1 MSSMSST
8 GEYTFTDLNGE
19 ACSPDF
25 ATYARACGAD
35 GYAIGS
41 PEELASALGKAL
53 VARRPPMCFLGLNSP
68 TTSVAVSTRG
78 HRDRAASMV
87 AVHDCNRYG

>member
-1 MSSMSST
+1 MTALEWSNRLSSGSMSSMSST

-25 ATYARACGAD
+25 AAYARACGAD

-41 PEELASALGKAL
+41 PEELGSALDKAL
-53 VARRPPMCFLGLNSP
+53 VARGPQCAFGIEQSNHIS
-68 TTSVAVSTRG
+68 RG
-78 HRDRAASMV
+78 
-87 AVHDCNRYG
+87 

>member
-1 MSSMSST
+1 MTALEWSNRLSSGSMSSMSST

-35 GYAIGS
+35 GYGAPNTYIR
-41 PEELASALGKAL
+41 LAAQA
-53 VARRPPMCFLGLNSP
+53 VAQRRS
-68 TTSVAVSTRG
+68 S
-78 HRDRAASMV
+78 
-87 AVHDCNRYG
+87 